1 MAMQETASFPSVLK
15 DAIDKIESMVKP
27 TTGEVN
33 GHWYTILPDGSY
45 KEIIPDHELP
55 ETIELNSLDAV
66 ITMVKTE
73 AIKQLTPVLISVP
86 TATSVKV
93 FSPMRDGP
101 LNERITFYEAKATDI
116 PGWEPSV
123 KLPFDQAAVAL
134 QTRFQDGSD
143 REYCLQLLS
152 NITTGAKVTYNDTGV
167 ATTVVTQKGVALQQN
182 QTIKPLVRLRP
193 YRTFQE
199 VLQPEGLFLIRI
211 DEKGITFTEADGG
224 MWKLEARKTVAA
236 YLSFELKDEIEKGMV
251 KVML

>member
-1 MAMQETASFPSVLK
+1 MLK
-15 DAIDKIESMVKP
+15 EAIEKIEEMSMPQTLCIGDAEYLV
-27 TTGEVN
+27 TR
-33 GHWYTILPDGSY
+33 DGRY
-45 KEIIPDHELP
+45 EQIKQDLNLP
-55 ETIELNSLDAV
+55 ECIILNSLDAV
-66 ITMVKTE
+66 VTMVKTE
-73 AIKQLTPVLISVP
+73 AAEISANSGFPLFVSVP
-86 TATSVKV
+86 SATKV
-93 FSPMRDGP
+93 NVYSAVLADKR
-101 LNERITFYEAKATDI
+101 NERVNFYEAKATDV

-199 VLQPEGLFLIRI
+199 VTQPEGLFLIRI
-211 DEKGITFTEADGG
+211 DERGITFTEADGG
-224 MWKLEARKTVAA
+224 MWKLEARKTVAD
-236 YLSFELKDEIEKGMV
+236 YLRFELKDEIEKGIV